1 MTDNIKKLLLG
12 IIIVTVLLCIC
23 ISIDYAANDTITV
36 NETAPDVP
44 DDVILLNGSYYS
56 SEELEGKVQL
66 QKVVTEK
73 AKLPTITIRSKPSC
87 GCRNKYAWHTRTYV
101 NYCPY
106 CKRYGVLTNLHKH
119 PARFEQEISCSRCRS
134 DWCGVCGKEKYS
146 WSHKYL
152 RRV

>member
-12 IIIVTVLLCIC
+12 IIIVTILLCIC
-23 ISIDYAANDTITV
+23 ISIDYAANDTITA
-36 NETAPDVP
+36 NETAPDIP

-87 GCRNKYAWHTRTYV
+87 GCNHKYTWHTRTYV

-106 CKRYGVLTNLHKH
+106 CCKYGVLTNLHKY

-146 WSHKYL
+146 WSPKYL
-152 RRV
+152 RMV